1 MDTDTVFGHGDL
13 LVAYFYDIMQYR
25 AISRKFMHM
34 LTRHRKE
41 LLLARLRQ
49 DGQIVAKS
57 LSEELGLSEDT
68 IRRDLRDL
76 ASEGLLQRVH
86 GGALPASPAMGNF
99 AARQQISSD
108 AKPAIARAAAAMI
121 APGQVVFIDGGTTAV
136 QLARALPPDLHCTV
150 VTHSPSVAVELA
162 EHPQV
167 EVILIGGRLFKHS
180 IVAMGPSALEA
191 IAQIRTDIYFMGVC
205 SLHPESGIST
215 GDFDEAG
222 VKRAI
227 SGMAQRT
234 VVLAS
239 PEKLDTASPY
249 QIAPLSQVSAIV
261 VTRDAPEALMARY
274 RAIGIDVVK
283 A

>member
-1 MDTDTVFGHGDL
+1 
-13 LVAYFYDIMQYR
+13 
-25 AISRKFMHM
+25 M
-34 LTRHRKE
+34 LTRQRKE
-41 LLLARLRQ
+41 LLLARLKQ
-49 DGQIVAKS
+49 NGQIVAKS

-68 IRRDLRDL
+68 IRRDLREL
-76 ASEGLLQRVH
+76 AAEGLLQRVH
-86 GGALPASPAMGNF
+86 GGALPLDLPASPAMGDF

-136 QLARALPPDLHCTV
+136 QLARALPQQLRCTV

-162 EHPQV
+162 EHPLV
-167 EVILIGGRLFKHS
+167 DVILIGGRLFKHS

-205 SLHPESGIST
+205 SLHPDSGIST

-227 SGMAQRT
+227 SNMAQRT

-239 PEKLDTASPY
+239 PEKLNTASPY
-249 QIAPLSQVSAIV
+249 QIAPLSQVDAIV
-261 VTRDAPEALMARY
+261 ANRDVPDELLAPYSNMGISITRA
-274 RAIGIDVVK
+274 
-283 A
+283 

>member
-1 MDTDTVFGHGDL
+1 
-13 LVAYFYDIMQYR
+13 
-25 AISRKFMHM
+25 MHM
-34 LTRHRKE
+34 LTRQRKE
-41 LLLARLRQ
+41 LLLARLHQ

-68 IRRDLRDL
+68 IRRDLREL
-76 ASEGLLQRVH
+76 ASEGQLQRVH

-99 AARQQISSD
+99 AQRQQISSN

-121 APGQVVFIDGGTTAV
+121 EPGQVVFIDGGTTAV
-136 QLARALPPDLHCTV
+136 QLARALPQELRCTV

-162 EHPQV
+162 GHPYID
-167 EVILIGGRLFKHS
+167 VIMIGGRLFKHS

-205 SLHPESGIST
+205 SLHPQSGIST

-222 VKRAI
+222 IKRAI
-227 SGMAQRT
+227 SNMAQRT

-249 QIAPLSQVSAIV
+249 QIAPLSQISAIIV
-261 VTRDAPEALMARY
+261 NSDVPEALVKPY
-274 RAIGIDVVK
+274 RKMGIAITR

>member
-1 MDTDTVFGHGDL
+1 
-13 LVAYFYDIMQYR
+13 
-25 AISRKFMHM
+25 M

-41 LLLARLRQ
+41 LLLARLKQ
-49 DGQIVAKS
+49 DGQIIARS

-68 IRRDLRDL
+68 IRRDLREL
-76 ASEGLLQRVH
+76 AAEGLLQRVH
-86 GGALPASPAMGNF
+86 GGALPLDPPLPPSPAMGNF
-99 AARQQISSD
+99 NQRQQIASA

-136 QLARALPPDLHCTV
+136 QLARALPADLRCTV

-162 EHPQV
+162 EHPLV

-227 SGMAQRT
+227 SSMAQRT

-249 QIAPLSQVSAIV
+249 QIAPLSQVSAIIV
-261 VTRDAPEALMARY
+261 NGDAPEAAVTRY
-274 RAIGIDVVK
+274 QELGIKVIRA
-283 A
+283 

>member
-1 MDTDTVFGHGDL
+1 
-13 LVAYFYDIMQYR
+13 
-25 AISRKFMHM
+25 M
-34 LTRHRKE
+34 LTRQRKE

-68 IRRDLRDL
+68 IRRDLREL
-76 ASEGLLQRVH
+76 AAEGLLQRVH
-86 GGALPASPAMGNF
+86 GGALPLDLPASPAMASF
-99 AARQQISSD
+99 AERQRISSD

-121 APGQVVFIDGGTTAV
+121 APGQVIFIDGGTTAV
-136 QLARALPPDLHCTV
+136 QLARALPPALQCTV

-162 EHPQV
+162 EHPLID
-167 EVILIGGRLFKHS
+167 VILIGGRLFKHS

-205 SLHPESGIST
+205 SLHPETGIST

-227 SGMAQRT
+227 SNMAQRT

-239 PEKLDTASPY
+239 PEKLETASPY

-261 VTRDAPEALMARY
+261 VNSDVPEALLSPYGNMGISIT
-274 RAIGIDVVK
+274 RAE
-283 A
+283 

>member
-1 MDTDTVFGHGDL
+1 MVISGCVYLRYH
-13 LVAYFYDIMQYR
+13 
-25 AISRKFMHM
+25 AISCNIKKIHANM
-34 LTRHRKE
+34 LTRQRKE
-41 LLLARLRQ
+41 LLLARLHT

-68 IRRDLRDL
+68 IRRDLREL

-86 GGALPASPAMGNF
+86 GGALPASPAMGDF

-136 QLARALPPDLHCTV
+136 QLARALPPDLRCTV
-150 VTHSPSVAVELA
+150 VTHSPSVAVELVGHA
-162 EHPQV
+162 LV

-227 SGMAQRT
+227 SAMAQRT

-249 QIAPLSQVSAIV
+249 RIAPLSQVSAIV
-261 VTRDAPEALMARY
+261 VSHDAPEGLLAPY
-274 RAIGIDVVK
+274 RRLGMEVVK

>member
-1 MDTDTVFGHGDL
+1 
-13 LVAYFYDIMQYR
+13 
-25 AISRKFMHM
+25 M

-41 LLLARLRQ
+41 LLLARLKQ
-49 DGQIVAKS
+49 DGQIIARS

-68 IRRDLRDL
+68 IRRDLREL
-76 ASEGLLQRVH
+76 AAEGLLQRVH
-86 GGALPASPAMGNF
+86 GGALPLDPPLPPSPAMGNF
-99 AARQQISSD
+99 NQRQQIASD

-136 QLARALPPDLHCTV
+136 QLARALPADLRCTV

-162 EHPQV
+162 EHPLV

-227 SGMAQRT
+227 SSMAQRT

-249 QIAPLSQVSAIV
+249 QIAPLSQVSAIIV
-261 VTRDAPEALMARY
+261 HGDAPEALVARY
-274 RAIGIDVVK
+274 RDLGIKVTK

>member
-1 MDTDTVFGHGDL
+1 
-13 LVAYFYDIMQYR
+13 
-25 AISRKFMHM
+25 MHM
-34 LTRHRKE
+34 LTRQRKE
-41 LLLARLRQ
+41 LLLARLHK

-68 IRRDLRDL
+68 IRRDLREL

-86 GGALPASPAMGNF
+86 GGALPASPAMGDF
-99 AARQQISSD
+99 AQRQQISSD
-108 AKPAIARAAAAMI
+108 AKPAIARAAASMI
-121 APGQVVFIDGGTTAV
+121 EPGQVIFIDGGTTAV

-162 EHPQV
+162 GHAHID
-167 EVILIGGRLFKHS
+167 VILIGGRLFKHS

-205 SLHPESGIST
+205 SLHPQSGIST

-222 VKRAI
+222 IKRAI
-227 SGMAQRT
+227 SNMAQRT

-249 QIAPLSQVSAIV
+249 QIAPLSQISAIIV
-261 VTRDAPEALMARY
+261 NRDVPETLVAPYLSMGIAITRA
-274 RAIGIDVVK
+274 
-283 A
+283 

>member
-1 MDTDTVFGHGDL
+1 
-13 LVAYFYDIMQYR
+13 
-25 AISRKFMHM
+25 M

-41 LLLARLRQ
+41 LLLARLKQ
-49 DGQIVAKS
+49 DGQIIARS

-68 IRRDLRDL
+68 IRRDLREL
-76 ASEGLLQRVH
+76 AAEGLLQRVH
-86 GGALPASPAMGNF
+86 GGALPLDPPLPPSPAMGNF
-99 AARQQISSD
+99 NQRQQIASD

-136 QLARALPPDLHCTV
+136 QLAHALPADLRCTV

-162 EHPQV
+162 EHPLV

-191 IAQIRTDIYFMGVC
+191 ITQIRTDIYFMGVC

-227 SGMAQRT
+227 SSMAQRT

-249 QIAPLSQVSAIV
+249 QIAPLSQVSAIIV
-261 VTRDAPEALMARY
+261 NGDAPQAAVARY
-274 RAIGIDVVK
+274 QELGIKVIRA
-283 A
+283 

>member
-1 MDTDTVFGHGDL
+1 
-13 LVAYFYDIMQYR
+13 MQ
-25 AISRKFMHM
+25 M
-34 LTRHRKE
+34 LTRQRKE
-41 LLLARLRQ
+41 LLLARLHQ

-68 IRRDLRDL
+68 IRRDLREL
-76 ASEGLLQRVH
+76 AGEGLLQRVH
-86 GGALPASPAMGNF
+86 GGALPLSPALGNF
-99 AARQQISSD
+99 AERQQISSD
-108 AKPAIARAAAAMI
+108 AKPPIPRAAAAMI
-121 APGQVVFIDGGTTAV
+121 EPGQIVFIDGGTTAV
-136 QLARALPPDLHCTV
+136 QLARALPPDLRCTV
-150 VTHSPSVAVELA
+150 ATHSPSVAVELA
-162 EHPQV
+162 QHAHI

-205 SLHPESGIST
+205 SLHPQSGIST

-227 SGMAQRT
+227 SNMAQRT

-249 QIAPLSQVSAIV
+249 QIAPLSQVSAIIV
-261 VTRDAPEALMARY
+261 NGDAPEALVKPY
-274 RAIGIDVVK
+274 RKMGIAITR

>member
-1 MDTDTVFGHGDL
+1 
-13 LVAYFYDIMQYR
+13 
-25 AISRKFMHM
+25 M
-34 LTRHRKE
+34 LTRQRKE
-41 LLLARLRQ
+41 LLLSRLKR

-68 IRRDLRDL
+68 IRRDLREL
-76 ASEGLLQRVH
+76 AAEGLLQRVH
-86 GGALPASPAMGNF
+86 GGALPLDLLPPSPAMGDF
-99 AARQQISSD
+99 SARQKIHRD

-121 APGQVVFIDGGTTAV
+121 APGQVVFLDGGTTAV
-136 QLARALPPDLHCTV
+136 QLARALPPTLRCTV

-162 EHPQV
+162 EHPLID
-167 EVILIGGRLFKHS
+167 VIMIGGRLFKHS
-180 IVAMGPSALEA
+180 IVAMGPTALEA

-227 SGMAQRT
+227 SAMARRT

-249 QIAPLSQVSAIV
+249 QIAPLSRVGAIV
-261 VTRDAPEALMARY
+261 VNRDAPDALLARY
-274 RAIGIDVVK
+274 GEMGIQIIRA
-283 A
+283 